1 MHLGAVQ
8 AVCFSADPNHGR
20 FPPPKEKS
28 HDVRLSHD
36 VHCRDAWPL
45 RRDGGQPGSDVLL
58 PSYGARLLFFD
69 ITLTSVFISYCDS
82 RFES

>member
-1 MHLGAVQ
+1 MHLGTVQ
-8 AVCFSADPNHGR
+8 AVCFSADPNCGR

-45 RRDGGQPGSDVLL
+45 RVMVGSLGLMFCCLPTVL
-58 PSYGARLLFFD
+58 GCFFS
-69 ITLTSVFISYCDS
+69 TSL
-82 RFES
+82 